1 MSMILYQ
8 ILLQYRI
15 WIGGMYL
22 TWFEY
27 MTSDVPFKEKEN
39 EYLFSGTIGEA
50 MEQGITLPDWCKK
63 YELHRK
69 ILLSLDG
76 EAEAGFFIKPF
87 EKNSCDMRD
96 TDKLYCAEIWYMGTL
111 KKSEILL
118 GYLQEHMKQSNEV
131 ELWHLSQWTHT
142 DKPYEIATKTTIVS
156 LDDLTAEMIY
166 AFFDDYKSAPGCMI
180 VQKRNCKAN

>member
-1 MSMILYQ
+1 
-8 ILLQYRI
+8 
-15 WIGGMYL
+15 MYL

-76 EAEAGFFIKPF
+76 EAAVLT
-87 EKNSCDMRD
+87 R
-96 TDKLYCAEIWYMGTL
+96 
-111 KKSEILL
+111 LL
-118 GYLQEHMKQSNEV
+118 PPV
-131 ELWHLSQWTHT
+131 
-142 DKPYEIATKTTIVS
+142 KTTIAS
-156 LDDLTAEMIY
+156 E
-166 AFFDDYKSAPGCMI
+166 
-180 VQKRNCKAN
+180 

>member
-87 EKNSCDMRD
+87 ESINIICFLICRNPFKPFPR
-96 TDKLYCAEIWYMGTL
+96 I
-111 KKSEILL
+111 I
-118 GYLQEHMKQSNEV
+118 YL
-131 ELWHLSQWTHT
+131 
-142 DKPYEIATKTTIVS
+142 I
-156 LDDLTAEMIY
+156 
-166 AFFDDYKSAPGCMI
+166 
-180 VQKRNCKAN
+180 